1 MRKKCK
7 LQCVLK
13 CHCCCHRQSSCYS
26 FAILLP
32 VSPRNPKVWL
42 CLICWQLKL
51 SRRLKVARLPLLVD
65 WNPPYLT
72 LPPDLSISTSPNSY
86 PSQWWHSI
94 LSDIY
99 VLLYENGSCCWNQPL
114 LSPTASQKRNHPLS
128 LLQILQY
135 FSFCSLDYFTR
146 WKSIEIKDS
155 LLEVGESFVSPK
167 VMRCL
172 PRCDHD
178 SCCFFAHKAVPGQG
192 TKLSINFEPFLV
204 LDQRTT

>member
-1 MRKKCK
+1 MP
-7 LQCVLK
+7 L
-13 CHCCCHRQSSCYS
+13 
-26 FAILLP
+26 LLP
-32 VSPRNPKVWL
+32 QTVIMLQFCNF
-42 CLICWQLKL
+42 
-51 SRRLKVARLPLLVD
+51 VASFTAEPQS
-65 WNPPYLT
+65 LT
-72 LPPDLSISTSPNSY
+72 LSDMLAVETVSKVESCPAATARWLEPSLPHSLISVY
-86 PSQWWHSI
+86 PLVQIPTPANGGI
-94 LSDIY
+94 LYCRTFVSS
-99 VLLYENGSCCWNQPL
+99 YENGSCCWNQPL

>member
-1 MRKKCK
+1 MSLNATAVATDSHHVTVLQFCCQFHRGTPKSDSVWYVGSWNCLEGWK
-7 LQCVLK
+7 LPG
-13 CHCCCHRQSSCYS
+13 CHCSLTGT
-26 FAILLP
+26 LLT
-32 VSPRNPKVWL
+32 SL
-42 CLICWQLKL
+42 
-51 SRRLKVARLPLLVD
+51 
-65 WNPPYLT
+65 
-72 LPPDLSISTSPNSY
+72 PDLSISTSPNSY

>member
-72 LPPDLSISTSPNSY
+72 LPPDLSISASPNSY

-99 VLLYENGSCCWNQPL
+99 VLLWEWIMLLKPTPVVTYSISKAQSSPLTFTNPAIFFILLTWLLHKVEIYWNQRFPFR
-114 LSPTASQKRNHPLS
+114 S
-128 LLQILQY
+128 
-135 FSFCSLDYFTR
+135 R
-146 WKSIEIKDS
+146 WKFRFTKSYALSSEVWPWF
-155 LLEVGESFVSPK
+155 LLFFCPQSCTG
-167 VMRCL
+167 
-172 PRCDHD
+172 PRY
-178 SCCFFAHKAVPGQG
+178 KTQY
-192 TKLSINFEPFLV
+192 
-204 LDQRTT
+204 